1 MINTNFGL
9 ENIWQQGDSLTRFLL
24 IVLLL
29 MSVSTWSIFLIKL
42 YGLKKMLTQAILV
55 PEFWK
60 HQHITQANQ
69 IWSRELFFNPFKQI
83 SMLVQDLQLRLNQ
96 SCESKMF
103 NNKDPLWN
111 EQKIWQCLENIK
123 NQMQSG
129 LGVLSSIA
137 ATAPFVGLLG
147 TVWGIYHALIN
158 IGLQGQIS
166 MAQIS
171 GPIGETLIMT
181 ALGLSVAIPAV
192 LINNFIAR
200 KNKNM
205 ILKIQHFSNDIH
217 LYLKANHILWASN
230 TPN

>member
-217 LYLKANHILWASN
+217 LYLKENHLRWASN

>member
-42 YGLKKMLTQAILV
+42 YGLKKMLTQARLV

-166 MAQIS
+166 IAQIS

-217 LYLKANHILWASN
+217 LYLKANHILSASN

>member
-83 SMLVQDLQLRLNQ
+83 SMLVQDFQLRLNQ

-103 NNKDPLWN
+103 NNNDPLWN

-217 LYLKANHILWASN
+217 LYQKANHILWANN

>member
-24 IVLLL
+24 IALLL

-42 YGLKKMLTQAILV
+42 YGLKKMLTQAVLV

-96 SCESKMF
+96 SGESKMF

-217 LYLKANHILWASN
+217 LYLKAN
-230 TPN
+230 

>member
-96 SCESKMF
+96 SGESKMF

-217 LYLKANHILWASN
+217 LYLKANHLRWASN

>member
-42 YGLKKMLTQAILV
+42 YGLKKMLTQAVLV

-96 SCESKMF
+96 SGESKMF

-217 LYLKANHILWASN
+217 LYLKANHLRWASN

>member
-42 YGLKKMLTQAILV
+42 YGLKKMLTQARLV

-217 LYLKANHILWASN
+217 LYLKANHILWANN

>member
-42 YGLKKMLTQAILV
+42 YGLKKMLTQAVLV

-217 LYLKANHILWASN
+217 LYLKANHLRWASN

>member
-42 YGLKKMLTQAILV
+42 YGLKKMLTQARLV

-217 LYLKANHILWASN
+217 LYLKANHLRWASN

>member
-217 LYLKANHILWASN
+217 LYLKANHLRWASN

>member
-24 IVLLL
+24 IALLL

-217 LYLKANHILWASN
+217 LYLKANHLRWASN